1 MAYRYTVEFGVVQEW
16 SEVKAFGA
24 GLLSSYG
31 ELEWLRK
38 GKDGQFPEF
47 KELDPFSILPKMS
60 YKDGFQKVYFSCPS
74 FADVAKKMKAYADT
88 IQGVDVIGVVG

>member
-1 MAYRYTVEFGVVQEW
+1 MVQER

-38 GKDGQFPEF
+38 GKDGKFPEI

-60 YKDGFQKVYFSCPS
+60 YKDGYQKVYFSCSS
-74 FADVAKKMKAYADT
+74 FADVAEKMKAYADS
-88 IQGVDVIGVVG
+88 IQQADVIGVVR